1 MANDNSATS
10 DALAN
15 VQATLQLSQVA
26 VNGVLQYP
34 SVQGI
39 SPPGAYNPASKDQFT
54 YEGKRIPVTISLG
67 IAILPDPAITDA
79 SELIR
84 AADEALYA
92 SKKAGR
98 NRATLHKPK
107 A

>member
-1 MANDNSATS
+1 
-10 DALAN
+10 
-15 VQATLQLSQVA
+15 
-26 VNGVLQYP
+26 
-34 SVQGI
+34 
-39 SPPGAYNPASKDQFT
+39 
-54 YEGKRIPVTISLG
+54 VTISLG